1 MVKKEFYAIAHVA
14 VAVAVAVAAAACC
27 LLYNSVACVCALCVV
42 CALHNFM
49 IRLQKSPSPYEK

>member
-27 LLYNSVACVCALCVV
+27 LLYNSVACVCVRCAWYVLCII
-42 CALHNFM
+42 L
-49 IRLQKSPSPYEK
+49 

>member
-1 MVKKEFYAIAHVA
+1 MVKKEFYAIAH

-27 LLYNSVACVCALCVV
+27 LLYNSVACVCVCALCVV